1 MSDIDDTWTYMRRR
15 DEKNRKLT
23 TNNNN
28 DDYCDDASSDTIG
41 ANHLFHLLLLILHVI
56 LMKYR

>member
-1 MSDIDDTWTYMRRR
+1 MTHEHMRRQ

-28 DDYCDDASSDTIG
+28 DDYYDDANSDTIG